1 MFMMIMIMMI
11 MTAIII
17 AIITTCLTYCTDSR
31 EDTSCI
37 KYGMSVAVKAPAAKE
52 RYQITPFISKISFV
66 FMIFT
71 CYYCYR

>member
-1 MFMMIMIMMI
+1 MSFLLFLSYNRIMIMTI

-17 AIITTCLTYCTDSR
+17 AIITIIVTTRSTNYTDSR

-52 RYQITPFISKISFV
+52 R
-66 FMIFT
+66 
-71 CYYCYR
+71 